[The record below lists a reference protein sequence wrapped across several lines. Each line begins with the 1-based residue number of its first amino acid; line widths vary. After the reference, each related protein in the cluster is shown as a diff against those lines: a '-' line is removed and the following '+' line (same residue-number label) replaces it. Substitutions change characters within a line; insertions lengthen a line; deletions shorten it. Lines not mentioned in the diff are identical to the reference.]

1 MVSRMSKKSKKP
13 KKTRKKKAAKKKAK
27 VKLRKKIKRQIR
39 SKPKKK
45 KQEKKK
51 PRVAKAVI
59 SEDAILRLIEKGR
72 HRGFITEAEILNTF
86 PNVEKDI
93 EGLERLYERLEAAN
107 INVMDT
113 GKVFAEERTKEQ
125 EEKKKLEEEQIE
137 AGSDSVQMYLREI
150 GQYPLLRG
158 EEEAE
163 LAKKI
168 EKGDEAARQRL
179 MVSNLRL
186 VVSIAKKYV
195 GRSANLTMLDLI
207 QEGNIGLSRA
217 VEKFDYK
224 RGYKFST
231 YATWWIR
238 QAITRAL
245 ADQARTIRIPVHM
258 IETINKYQQVVRR
271 LVQDLGR
278 EPLPEEVAA
287 EMGVD
292 VEKIHHI
299 MKISQDTV
307 SLEAPVGSDD
317 DEGSLLADFIADEE
331 SVTPETMAG
340 RRILRDHLQ
349 EIISELSQRE
359 QKILEMRFGLKDG
372 VTHTLEEVGKVFGV
386 TRERIRQIEAK
397 ALEKIRQHHDIGK
410 LKGY

>member
-1 MVSRMSKKSKKP
+1 MAKHKNKKKP
-13 KKTRKKKAAKKKAK
+13 KKAPSKKIRFKIVKKSNSRVGKVGKKKNT
-27 VKLRKKIKRQIR
+27 VRIKT
-39 SKPKKK
+39 PKSI
-45 KQEKKK
+45 
-51 PRVAKAVI
+51 V

-72 HRGFITEAEILNTF
+72 HRSFITESEIINMF
-86 PNVEKDI
+86 PNIEKDI

-107 INVMDT
+107 INIIDT
-113 GKVFAEERTKEQ
+113 SKVFAEERAKEH
-125 EEKKKLEEEQIE
+125 EEKKKLEDEQIE

-163 LAKKI
+163 LAKRI

-186 VVSIAKKYV
+186 VVSIAKKYI
-195 GRSANLTMLDLI
+195 GRSANLTLLDLI

-299 MKISQDTV
+299 TKISQDTV
-307 SLEAPVGSDD
+307 SLEAPVGGDD
-317 DEGSLLADFIADEE
+317 DGEGSLLADFVADEE
-331 SVTPETMAG
+331 TAL
-340 RRILRDHLQ
+340 LRL
-349 EIISELSQRE
+349 
-359 QKILEMRFGLKDG
+359 
-372 VTHTLEEVGKVFGV
+372 
-386 TRERIRQIEAK
+386 
-397 ALEKIRQHHDIGK
+397 
-410 LKGY
+410 

>member
-1 MVSRMSKKSKKP
+1 MAKKLKKHFAKGAKNPHKSKLVKKVRFKFAKNKNKKNKFVKRMSGKSKQP
-13 KKTRKKKAAKKKAK
+13 RA
-27 VKLRKKIKRQIR
+27 
-39 SKPKKK
+39 SK
-45 KQEKKK
+45 Q
-51 PRVAKAVI
+51 VI

-72 HRGFITEAEILNTF
+72 HRGFITESEIINTF

-107 INVMDT
+107 INIIDT
-113 GKVFAEERTKEQ
+113 GKVFAEERTKEH
-125 EEKKKLEEEQIE
+125 EEKKKLEDEQIE

-195 GRSANLTMLDLI
+195 GRSANLTLLDLI

-258 IETINKYQQVVRR
+258 IETINKYQQIVRR

-292 VEKIHHI
+292 VDKIHHI

-307 SLEAPVGSDD
+307 SLEAPVGDD
-317 DEGSLLADFIADEE
+317 DEEGSLLADFIADED
-331 SVTPETMAG
+331 SVAPETMAG

-349 EIISELSQRE
+349 EIISELSTRE

-372 VTHTLEEVGKVFGV
+372 VTHTLEEVGKVFAV

-397 ALEKIRQHHDIGK
+397 ALDKIRQHHSVGK